1 MCLNSNLRTVV
12 IFYIRNWLSNACFIY
27 EPYKKCKSL
36 MLKLIEEKVYELGVM
51 IGIGSIDINKS
62 DEEASRDA
70 FLAALLSGKTVDLDR
85 PLNI

>member
-1 MCLNSNLRTVV
+1 
-12 IFYIRNWLSNACFIY
+12 
-27 EPYKKCKSL
+27 